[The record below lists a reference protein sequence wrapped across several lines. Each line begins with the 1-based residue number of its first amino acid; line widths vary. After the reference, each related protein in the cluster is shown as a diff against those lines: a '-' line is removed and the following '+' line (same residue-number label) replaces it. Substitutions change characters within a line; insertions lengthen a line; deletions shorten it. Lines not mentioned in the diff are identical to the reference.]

1 MNDRAFADGLRM
13 MKIAIIPMK
22 NPMPPSVK
30 KASESDVLVSKMGKA
45 NIVRPILPIKIQT
58 NKMTSP
64 PESF

>member
-1 MNDRAFADGLRM
+1 MKDRAFADGLRM

-45 NIVRPILPIKIQT
+45 SIVRPILPIKIQT

>member
-1 MNDRAFADGLRM
+1 MKDRAFADGLRM

-45 NIVRPILPIKIQT
+45 RIVRPRLPIKIQT